1 MVGRRQ
7 RGAGADRGSMSR
19 TYRNGVG
26 ELAPGLVLPADYQKR
41 LRSLLAAIEEGSS
54 LHNTENAQML
64 ARGVVMGLELAKS
77 LPAPLLETLHILID
91 NAATARL
98 LELERDS
105 GA

>member
-1 MVGRRQ
+1 
-7 RGAGADRGSMSR
+7 
-19 TYRNGVG
+19 
-26 ELAPGLVLPADYQKR
+26 
-41 LRSLLAAIEEGSS
+41 
-54 LHNTENAQML
+54 
-64 ARGVVMGLELAKS
+64 MGLELAKS